1 MNRIRSSVAFLVVL
15 ICCCGGGTVFGAGE
29 SALIQGVEAQD
40 LLNAAQIGLTTNCL
54 DVNRWGLAFSILGE
68 NRRAVG
74 TIRIGVFRNQEKADK
89 MFRDQV
95 LLTSGG
101 PERDVSGQIGE
112 QGVAWKG
119 RILFRRNNVLVD
131 LRLPETDVGQQ
142 AAALDAVLLSG
153 ATGVRRGATVD
164 VPNLVAIDFVND
176 TPRGR
181 TATGSSGYTAIVD
194 RYGQKCQD
202 SEAEEVCFATAG
214 CVLAD
219 PMKCDRSFL
228 STRREAAKIKEKK
241 GMGLSSEMLPE
252 KTEEALS
259 TLQDK
264 GSTPADRNK
273 AVLALGDSG
282 DESAIPAL
290 LAELA
295 GASDPVVKQNT
306 IAVLGRLR
314 AKQAVPD
321 LLKMLDTPVTG
332 NVSDEGEWE
341 AIFRREAA
349 KALGRI
355 GDPSALVTLGK
366 AMNASHEY
374 QSVRDAAKTAIRMI
388 EKPPEQ

>member
-1 MNRIRSSVAFLVVL
+1 MNRIRLSVAFLVVF
-15 ICCCGGGTVFGAGE
+15 ICCCGGAVFGAGE
-29 SALIQGVEAQD
+29 STLIQGVQAQD
-40 LLNAAQIGLTTNCL
+40 LLNAAQIGLTTNGV

-101 PERDVSGQIGE
+101 PEHNVSGQIGE
-112 QGVAWKG
+112 HGVAWEG

-131 LRLPETDVGQQ
+131 LRLPETDVGQR
-142 AAALDAVLLSG
+142 AKTLDAVLLTG
-153 ATGVRRGATVD
+153 AKGVRKGATVD
-164 VPNLVAIDFVND
+164 VPNLVAIDFVDD

-181 TATGSSGYTAIVD
+181 TATGSSGYTAVVD

-202 SEAEEVCFATAG
+202 NEAEEVCFATAD

-228 STRREAAKIKEKK
+228 STRRDAAKIKEKK
-241 GMGLSSEMLPE
+241 GKDLSSETLPQ

-264 GSTPADRNK
+264 KSTPSARNK
-273 AVLALGDSG
+273 AVLALGNLG
-282 DESAIPAL
+282 DASAIPAL

-295 GASDPVVKQNT
+295 GPSDPVVKQNT
-306 IAVLGRLR
+306 IAVLGGLR
-314 AKQAVPD
+314 AKHAVPY

-355 GDPSALVTLGK
+355 GDSSALVTLRK
-366 AMNASHEY
+366 AMDTSHEY

-388 EKPPEQ
+388 AKPLEH